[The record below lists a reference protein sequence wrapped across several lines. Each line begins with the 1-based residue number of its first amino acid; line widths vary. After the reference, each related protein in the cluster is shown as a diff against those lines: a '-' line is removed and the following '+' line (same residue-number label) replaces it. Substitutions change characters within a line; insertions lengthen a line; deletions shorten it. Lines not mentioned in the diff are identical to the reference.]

1 METFTRVEETL
12 LYSAYP
18 QVAKRMS
25 LTSILLS
32 LLVASVGTVMIVFS
46 MHMEE
51 DSSTLRMSFFTLGP
65 ILLLAALYW
74 MFSKSTVM
82 VYTPTGS
89 MISESSYYMD
99 SCYLSELMDA
109 MEQRRFGALTK
120 VNFKPNGN
128 GRLDYLISKDR
139 QFVAVQLFHFVPYA
153 YEPVSQVYYYVGDDA
168 AAIARYLPN
177 KEL

>member
-1 METFTRVEETL
+1 METFTRVEENL

-32 LLVASVGTVMIVFS
+32 LFVASVGTVMIVFS

-51 DSSTLRMSFFTLGP
+51 ESSTLRMSFFTLGP

-89 MISESSYYMD
+89 MI
-99 SCYLSELMDA
+99 
-109 MEQRRFGALTK
+109 
-120 VNFKPNGN
+120 
-128 GRLDYLISKDR
+128 YLISKDR

-177 KEL
+177 KELWWLKTLYAMIKEL